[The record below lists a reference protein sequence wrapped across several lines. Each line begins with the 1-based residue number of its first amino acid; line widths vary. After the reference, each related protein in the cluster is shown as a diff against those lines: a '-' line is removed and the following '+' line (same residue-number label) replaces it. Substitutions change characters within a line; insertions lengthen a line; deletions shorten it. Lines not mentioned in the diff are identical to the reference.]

1 MSPDSPL
8 GQLAQRVARI
18 EQRMEDVI
26 ARFTERVGDMAGEI
40 RRLHEDADRDIR
52 AFAPAVQDIDRHGVR
67 IEYVIEQVNSLH
79 RGLESLDKRMDLE
92 REQRILG
99 QEERKRELREAQE
112 AAQAEIER
120 VQREAAAALR
130 DAITDREKQTREL
143 KNRITLALLTLAGL
157 FVTSG
162 VTLVASLLGGSG
174 HG

>member
-1 MSPDSPL
+1 
-8 GQLAQRVARI
+8 
-18 EQRMEDVI
+18 
-26 ARFTERVGDMAGEI
+26 
-40 RRLHEDADRDIR
+40 
-52 AFAPAVQDIDRHGVR
+52 
-67 IEYVIEQVNSLH
+67 
-79 RGLESLDKRMDLE
+79 MDLE

-112 AAQAEIER
+112 AAQGEIER
-120 VQREAAAALR
+120 VQREAASALR